1 MNGYNFYQKKYNLKY
16 TKMKKSILTLA
27 IATFMIGSIV
37 TSCKPNTEKEQAA
50 QDSVD
55 SAKVA
60 VTDAE
65 DDLDEAKRAA
75 TAEEWQ
81 EFKDATNA
89 KIEENN
95 AKITELKLKIKKTGK
110 DIDNAYQR
118 NIDTIEQKNK
128 NLKEKMDLYKN
139 DVNSDWKSFKREF
152 NHDMDELGQSLKD
165 FTVNN
170 KN

>member
-1 MNGYNFYQKKYNLKY
+1 
-16 TKMKKSILTLA
+16 MKKSILTLA
-27 IATFMIGSIV
+27 IATFVVGLIL
-37 TSCKPNTEKEQAA
+37 TSCKPNTEKEQDA

-55 SAKVA
+55 SANVA
-60 VTDAE
+60 VEEAE
-65 DDLDEAKRAA
+65 EDLDIAKRTA

-95 AKITELKLKIKKTGK
+95 AKIAELKLKIKKAGN
-110 DIDNAYQR
+110 DIDQTYQN
-118 NIDTIEQKNK
+118 NIDTIEKKNK
-128 NLKEKMDLYKN
+128 NLKAKLDSYKN
-139 DVNSDWKSFKREF
+139 DVDSDWQSFKREF

-170 KN
+170 KK

>member
-1 MNGYNFYQKKYNLKY
+1 
-16 TKMKKSILTLA
+16 MKKSFFTLA
-27 IATFMIGSIV
+27 IATFVMGSIFI
-37 TSCKPNTEKEQAA
+37 SCKPNTEKEQAA
-50 QDSVD
+50 QESVD

-60 VTDAE
+60 VTEAE

-81 EFKDATNA
+81 EFKDDTNA

-95 AKITELKLKIKKTGK
+95 AKIAELKLEIKKTGK
-110 DIDNAYQR
+110 EIDKSYQKSIDTMEQR
-118 NIDTIEQKNK
+118 NKDLKAKLDT
-128 NLKEKMDLYKN
+128 YKN
-139 DVNSDWKSFKREF
+139 DVNSDWQSFKREF
-152 NHDMDELGQSLKD
+152 NHDIDLLGQSLKD

>member
-1 MNGYNFYQKKYNLKY
+1 MNAIFTKTYNLKIIY
-16 TKMKKSILTLA
+16 NMKKSILTFAFATLA
-27 IATFMIGSIV
+27 IGSIF
-37 TSCKPNTEKEQAA
+37 TGCKNNTEKEQAA
-50 QDSVD
+50 QESVD

-60 VTDAE
+60 VAE
-65 DDLDEAKRAA
+65 AEEDLVEAKRAA

-81 EFKDATNA
+81 QFKDSTNA
-89 KIEENN
+89 KIDKNKAEI
-95 AKITELKLKIKKTGK
+95 AELKLKIKKTGK

-128 NLKEKMDLYKN
+128 NLKAKLDSYKN
-139 DVNSDWKSFKREF
+139 DVDSDWQAFKREF

-170 KN
+170 KK

>member
-1 MNGYNFYQKKYNLKY
+1 
-16 TKMKKSILTLA
+16 MKKSIFTLA
-27 IATFMIGSIV
+27 IASFVIGLIV

-50 QDSVD
+50 QENVD

-60 VTDAE
+60 VTEAE
-65 DDLDEAKRAA
+65 NDLDEAKRAA

-81 EFKDATNA
+81 QFKEDTNA
-89 KIEENN
+89 KIDENN
-95 AKITELKLKIKKTGK
+95 AKIAELKLKIKKTGK
-110 DIDNAYQR
+110 DIDVSYQKS
-118 NIDTIEQKNK
+118 IDAMEQKNK
-128 NLKEKMDLYKN
+128 ELKIKLDSYKN

>member
-1 MNGYNFYQKKYNLKY
+1 
-16 TKMKKSILTLA
+16 MKKPILTLA
-27 IATFMIGSIV
+27 IVTFLIGTV
-37 TSCKPNTEKEQAA
+37 FMSCKSNTEKEQDA
-50 QDSVD
+50 QQSVD

-60 VTDAE
+60 LEEAR

-81 EFKDATNA
+81 KFKDSTNA
-89 KIEENN
+89 KIDENK
-95 AKITELKLKIKKTGK
+95 AEIAELKLKIKKTGN

-128 NLKEKMDLYKN
+128 NLKAKLDSYKN
-139 DVNSDWKSFKREF
+139 DVDSDWQSFKREF

-170 KN
+170 KK

>member
-1 MNGYNFYQKKYNLKY
+1 
-16 TKMKKSILTLA
+16 MKKSILTLA
-27 IATFMIGSIV
+27 IAIFVIGTIL
-37 TSCKPNTEKEQAA
+37 TSCRQNTEKEQAA

-60 VTDAE
+60 VDEAQE
-65 DDLDEAKRAA
+65 DLDEAKRAA

-81 EFKDATNA
+81 EFKDATNV

-95 AKITELKLKIKKTGK
+95 AKIAELKLKIKKTGK
-110 DIDNAYQR
+110 DIDKAYQK

-128 NLKEKMDLYKN
+128 RLKEKLDSYKN
-139 DVNSDWKSFKREF
+139 DVNSDWESFKREF

-170 KN
+170 KK

>member
-1 MNGYNFYQKKYNLKY
+1 
-16 TKMKKSILTLA
+16 MKKTTFTLA
-27 IATFMIGSIV
+27 IATLAIGSIV
-37 TSCKPNTEKEQAA
+37 MSCKSNTEKEQAA
-50 QDSVD
+50 QENVD

-60 VTDAE
+60 VEEAE
-65 DDLDEAKRAA
+65 EDLAEAKRAA

-95 AKITELKLKIKKTGK
+95 AKIAELKLKVKKTGK
-110 DIDNAYQR
+110 DIDKAYQA

-128 NLKEKMDLYKN
+128 RLKIKLDTYKN
-139 DVNSDWKSFKREF
+139 DANSDWESFKREF
-152 NHDMDELGQSLKD
+152 NHDTDELGQSLKD

>member
-1 MNGYNFYQKKYNLKY
+1 
-16 TKMKKSILTLA
+16 MKKSILTLA

-37 TSCKPNTEKEQAA
+37 TSCKPNTEKEQIA

-60 VTDAE
+60 VTEAE

-81 EFKDATNA
+81 QFKEDTNA
-89 KIEENN
+89 KIDDNN
-95 AKITELKLKIKKTGK
+95 AKIAELKLKIKKTGK
-110 DIDNAYQR
+110 DIDKAYQK
-118 NIDTIEQKNK
+118 NIDAMEQKNK
-128 NLKEKMDLYKN
+128 ELKNKIDSYQN

-152 NHDMDELGQSLKD
+152 NYDMDELGQSLKD

>member
-1 MNGYNFYQKKYNLKY
+1 
-16 TKMKKSILTLA
+16 MKKSIFTLA
-27 IATFMIGSIV
+27 IATFVIGSV
-37 TSCKPNTEKEQAA
+37 LTSCKPNTDKEQTA
-50 QDSVD
+50 QESVD

-60 VTDAE
+60 VTAAE
-65 DDLDEAKRAA
+65 ADLDQARRVA

-81 EFKDATNA
+81 AFKDETNT
-89 KIEENN
+89 KINDNN
-95 AKITELKLKIKKTGK
+95 AKIAELKLKIKKTGK
-110 DIDNAYQR
+110 DIDKAYQKS
-118 NIDTIEQKNK
+118 IDTMEQKNK
-128 NLKEKMDLYKN
+128 DLKVKIDSYKN

>member
-1 MNGYNFYQKKYNLKY
+1 
-16 TKMKKSILTLA
+16 MKKSIFTLA
-27 IATFMIGSIV
+27 IATFMIGSVV
-37 TSCKPNTEKEQAA
+37 TSCKPNTDKEQDA
-50 QDSVD
+50 QESVD

-65 DDLDEAKRAA
+65 ADLDEAKKVA

-81 EFKDATNA
+81 AFKDDANA
-89 KIEENN
+89 KIDDNN
-95 AKITELKLKIKKTGK
+95 AKIAELKLKIKKAGK
-110 DIDNAYQR
+110 DIDKTYQKS
-118 NIDTIEQKNK
+118 IDTIEQKNK
-128 NLKEKMDLYKN
+128 DLKIKMDSYKN

-152 NHDMDELGQSLKD
+152 NHDMDQLGQSLKD

>member
-1 MNGYNFYQKKYNLKY
+1 
-16 TKMKKSILTLA
+16 MKKSIFTLA
-27 IATFMIGSIV
+27 IATFVIGSVI
-37 TSCKPNTEKEQAA
+37 TSCKPNTEKEQEA
-50 QDSVD
+50 QENVD

-60 VTDAE
+60 VTEAE

-81 EFKDATNA
+81 QFKEDTNA

-95 AKITELKLKIKKTGK
+95 AKIAELKLKIKKTGK
-110 DIDNAYQR
+110 DIDKTYQK
-118 NIDTIEQKNK
+118 NIDAMEQKNK
-128 NLKEKMDLYKN
+128 ELKVKMESYKN

-152 NHDMDELGQSLKD
+152 NHDIDELGQSLKD
-165 FTVNN
+165 FTVDN

>member
-1 MNGYNFYQKKYNLKY
+1 
-16 TKMKKSILTLA
+16 MKKSILTLA
-27 IATFMIGSIV
+27 IAAFLIGSVV

-60 VTDAE
+60 VTEAE
-65 DDLDEAKRAA
+65 EDLDEAKRTA

-81 EFKDATNA
+81 EFKDSTDA

-95 AKITELKLKIKKTGK
+95 AKIAELKLKIKKTGN
-110 DIDNAYQR
+110 DIDKAYQR

-128 NLKEKMDLYKN
+128 NLKAKMDSYKN
-139 DVNSDWKSFKREF
+139 DANSDWQSFKREF

>member
-1 MNGYNFYQKKYNLKY
+1 
-16 TKMKKSILTLA
+16 MKKSIFTLA
-27 IATFMIGSIV
+27 VATIMIGSMV
-37 TSCKPNTEKEQAA
+37 TSCKPNTEKEQEA
-50 QDSVD
+50 QESVD

-60 VTDAE
+60 VTEAE

-81 EFKDATNA
+81 AFKDATNT

-95 AKITELKLKIKKTGK
+95 AKIAELKLKIKKTGK
-110 DIDNAYQR
+110 DIDKEYQR

-128 NLKEKMDLYKN
+128 NLKIKIDSYKN
-139 DVNSDWKSFKREF
+139 DVNSDWNSFKRELD
-152 NHDMDELGQSLKD
+152 HDVDELGKSLKD

>member
-1 MNGYNFYQKKYNLKY
+1 
-16 TKMKKSILTLA
+16 MKKSILTLA

-37 TSCKPNTEKEQAA
+37 TSCKPNTEKEQIA

-60 VTDAE
+60 VTEAE

-81 EFKDATNA
+81 QFKEDTNA
-89 KIEENN
+89 KIDDNN
-95 AKITELKLKIKKTGK
+95 AKIAELKLKIKKTGK
-110 DIDNAYQR
+110 DIDKAYQK
-118 NIDTIEQKNK
+118 NIDAMEQKNK
-128 NLKEKMDLYKN
+128 ELKNKIDSYQN

-152 NHDMDELGQSLKD
+152 NHDMDELGQSLKH

>member
-1 MNGYNFYQKKYNLKY
+1 
-16 TKMKKSILTLA
+16 MKKSILPLV
-27 IATFMIGSIV
+27 IAAFLIGSIV

-50 QDSVD
+50 QDNVD

-60 VTDAE
+60 VTEAE
-65 DDLDEAKRAA
+65 DDLDEAKRVA

-81 EFKDATNA
+81 EFKDATNV

-110 DIDNAYQR
+110 DIDKAYQK

-128 NLKEKMDLYKN
+128 NLKAKMDSYKN
-139 DVNSDWKSFKREF
+139 DVNSDWQSFKREF
-152 NHDMDELGQSLKD
+152 NHDMDELGQSLKN

>member
-1 MNGYNFYQKKYNLKY
+1 
-16 TKMKKSILTLA
+16 MKKTILTLA
-27 IATFMIGSIV
+27 IATFVIGS
-37 TSCKPNTEKEQAA
+37 TLMSCKQNTDKEQIA

-60 VTDAE
+60 VDEAE
-65 DDLDEAKRAA
+65 ENLDEARRAA

-81 EFKDATNA
+81 EFKDATSV

-95 AKITELKLKIKKTGK
+95 ARIAELKLKIKKTGK
-110 DIDNAYQR
+110 DIDKAYQR

-128 NLKEKMDLYKN
+128 NLKAKLDTYKN
-139 DVNSDWKSFKREF
+139 DVDSDWQSFKREF
-152 NHDMDELGQSLKD
+152 NHDMDELGESLKD
-165 FTVNN
+165 FTENN